1 MKDWAKIAKHCR
13 SVESKLFSAFEK
25 RKNHLLDICRE
36 IYPIGIAGL
45 TRGVE
50 ELSDGFVYDE
60 EHRMLTTSP
69 LECLRQGAAGFHG
82 NLTSPTTP
90 WFRFRLSPGATTDGD
105 TTHEQRKLLSDL
117 TQATRETFDRSY
129 AYPSIHKL
137 YEHLLAFGFGCMLIT
152 RDDERTARCETLRV
166 GTYALG
172 IGEDGLVDTCVRR
185 FAWTA
190 AQIIKNFGRESV
202 PQYILDGREDPVRRY
217 EIVNL
222 IEPNAVGDD
231 KVDDEIAREI
241 DMDDTTVYR
250 SIFYLKAGNGE
261 QKNCGVL
268 RIIGFSIKPIV
279 APRLE
284 CETGDIYGRGRG
296 DDALDLCRGCQSFK
310 FDELNIVGKQSDPAF
325 IADAELKDEGLK
337 KYRGATNYA
346 RFGEGRQ
353 MMVMPLD
360 PNPPSPEGAR
370 EERLDAQSEIARLFY
385 NDAFSVIDNIRRS
398 CQNGQITA
406 TEIENQVREAMQ
418 RLAPIATLF
427 DKELLDPLCSIM
439 AKYTVA
445 ASRTPLTEEEAQ
457 MLASVNVE
465 YVSAIHLAQR
475 QTSISAIRQMLQ
487 MAGEFAKIKPELLFR
502 IDIDKTFTTL
512 ADLIGFPESCMK
524 GDREYAA
531 AIEETKKL
539 QAQQAQMQQMMAQT
553 QAAKNIG
560 GIPLDEEH
568 AGSRLAAAMGVN

>member
-25 RKNHLLDICRE
+25 RKSHLLDICRE
-36 IYPIGIAGL
+36 MYPIGIAGL

-60 EHRMLTTSP
+60 EHRMLTTAP

-90 WFRFRLSPGATTDGD
+90 WFRFRLSPSAAKDGE

-137 YEHLLAFGFGCMLIT
+137 YEHLLAFGFGCMVIT
-152 RDDERTARCETLRV
+152 ADDERTARCETLRV

-190 AQIIKNFGRESV
+190 AQIVRAFGKESV
-202 PQYILDGREDPVRRY
+202 PQYIYNGIGDPVRRY

-222 IEPNAVGDD
+222 IEPNATGDAR
-231 KVDDEIAREI
+231 KDDEIAQEI
-241 DMDDTTVYR
+241 DMDDNTVYR
-250 SIFYLKAGNGE
+250 SIFYLKAGSGE
-261 QKNCGVL
+261 QKNSGVL
-268 RIIGFSIKPIV
+268 RVVGFSVKPIV

-284 CETGDIYGRGRG
+284 CEIGDVYGRGRG

-310 FDELNIVGKQSDPAF
+310 FDELNIVGKQSDPAYV
-325 IADAELKDEGLK
+325 ADSELKDEGLK
-337 KYRGATNYA
+337 KWRGAVNYV

-353 MMVMPLD
+353 AMVAPVD
-360 PNPPSPEGAR
+360 PAPPGPEGAR
-370 EERLDAQSEIARLFY
+370 EERLDAQNEIARIFY

-398 CQNGQITA
+398 ARNGQITA
-406 TEIENQVREAMQ
+406 TEVENQVREAMQ

-427 DKELLDPLCSIM
+427 DKELLDPLCSVM

-445 ASRTPLTEEEAQ
+445 ARRTPLTEQEAAV
-457 MLASVNVE
+457 LASVNVE

-487 MAGEFAKIKPELLFR
+487 MTGDFAKIKPELLYR

-512 ADLIGFPESCMK
+512 ADLIGFPESCLK
-524 GDREYAA
+524 GDKEYAQA
-531 AIEETKKL
+531 VEEAKKIA
-539 QAQQAQMQQMMAQT
+539 AQQAQAEQLKAQT
-553 QAAKNIG
+553 EAARNIG
-560 GIPLDEEH
+560 TIPLDEEH

>member
-25 RKNHLLDICRE
+25 RKSHLLDIARE
-36 IYPIGIAGL
+36 MYPIAIAGL

-60 EHRMLTTSP
+60 EHRMLTTAP

-90 WFRFRLSPGATTDGD
+90 WFRFRLSPSATKNGE
-105 TTHEQRKLLSDL
+105 TTHEQRKPLSDL
-117 TQATRETFDRSY
+117 TQATRETFDRAY
-129 AYPSIHKL
+129 AYPAIHKL
-137 YEHLLAFGFGCMLIT
+137 YEHLLAFGFGCMVIT
-152 RDDERTARCETLRV
+152 ADKERTARCETLRV

-190 AQIIKNFGRESV
+190 AQIVRAFGRDSV
-202 PQYILDGREDPVRRY
+202 PQYIRDGIGDPVRRY
-217 EIVNL
+217 QIVNL
-222 IEPNAVGDD
+222 IEPNAVGDA
-231 KVDDEIAREI
+231 KKDDEIAQEI
-241 DMDDTTVYR
+241 DMDDSTVYR

-261 QKNCGVL
+261 QKNAGVL
-268 RIIGFSIKPIV
+268 RIVGFSIRPIV

-284 CETGDIYGRGRG
+284 CEIGDVYGRGRG

-310 FDELNIVGKQSDPAF
+310 YDELNIVGKQSDPAF

-337 KYRGATNYA
+337 KWRGAVNYA
-346 RFGEGRQ
+346 RFGESRQ
-353 MMVMPLD
+353 AMAVPLD
-360 PNPPSPEGAR
+360 PHPPSPEGAR
-370 EERLDAQSEIARLFY
+370 EERVDAQGEIARIFY
-385 NDAFSVIDNIRRS
+385 NDAFSVIDSIRRS
-398 CQNGQITA
+398 AQSGQITA

-445 ASRTPLTEEEAQ
+445 ARRTPLTDEEAGV
-457 MLASVNVE
+457 LESVSVE

-487 MAGEFAKIKPELLFR
+487 MTGEFAKIKPELLYR

-512 ADLIGFPESCMK
+512 ADLIGFPESCLK
-524 GDREYAA
+524 GDKEYAEA
-531 AIEETKKL
+531 VEVAKKL
-539 QAQQAQMQQMMAQT
+539 AAQQAQIEQLKAQT
-553 QAAKNIG
+553 EAARNIG
-560 GIPLDEEH
+560 TIPLDEEH